1 MIGKC
6 DQKVCKNKKYSMMY
20 RPCWFDEPDAVKGTS
35 KAMEISK
42 DSRLLAVGSE
52 DGYLFIYHTDS
63 GYPAGQ
69 KVPATKHSAS
79 VSFKNFDIIFV

>member
-6 DQKVCKNKKYSMMY
+6 DQKVCKNKNYSMMY

-42 DSRLLAVGSE
+42 NGSLLAVGSE

-69 KVPATKHSAS
+69 KAPATKHSAS
-79 VSFKNFDIIFV
+79 VSFN